1 MKSSNSLIWISIIV
15 ILFINC
21 SSNKNLVGQYYGSIQ
36 IMNLLGDSSFSYIET
51 YDINSRT
58 SSGMWKLV
66 NDNTIVLNS
75 YLNIESLPL
84 VVIEKSSKEQNTTKL
99 SYEFT
104 LNPLDNIDE
113 EDIKL
118 YSILI
123 NDQILIHFDQNLNT
137 IVNTSDTI
145 RKFQIFIHPNNIIF
159 TNINETLS
167 TSLYYVQNVKA
178 NNFSITIPFSIST
191 IVYESINSD
200 TLILKNKMLYWNSR
214 GIWLEKR

>member
-1 MKSSNSLIWISIIV
+1 
-15 ILFINC
+15 
-21 SSNKNLVGQYYGSIQ
+21 
-36 IMNLLGDSSFSYIET
+36 MNLLGDSSFSYIET